1 MAADAGLWE
10 RRPLRADDVEYAS
23 ADASLLWDAYPAVC
37 AAAAG
42 EGLSLRALQ
51 DASEARAASA
61 AANEGRRSVVFH
73 AAEQFRKASAE
84 LLRFTQPEAAVR
96 LEAPVLQFDWRGL
109 VALLPEQ
116 LATQLASPAAT
127 DGGGREAPLVER
139 IADVVLD
146 PDRRPLAWTLD
157 QVRAR
162 SRHEPGLP
170 ARSGAHC
177 PCLLLLHR
185 SASGWAPSTLG

>member
-10 RRPLRADDVEYAS
+10 RRPLCADDVQYAA
-23 ADASLLWDAYPAVC
+23 ADVALLWDAYPAVC

-96 LEAPVLQFDWRGL
+96 LEAPVLHFDWRGL
-109 VALLPEQ
+109 VALLPEP
-116 LATQLASPAAT
+116 LATQLAAT
-127 DGGGREAPLVER
+127 DGGGQEAPLVER

-162 SRHEPGLP
+162 SRHGLP
-170 ARSGAHC
+170 ARSGAHR
-177 PCLLLLHR
+177 PCLLLLSR
-185 SASGWAPSTLG
+185 SASGSAPSMPE